1 MTTLAEQ
8 IAAAFRAAC
17 LDELEAPKPGNV
29 HVFASGHRM
38 TAAEFVRSAEV
49 AAAPLALPEARVG
62 NRIRDAVEA
71 TLTLVGTNTN
81 LGIILLCA
89 PLARAAERPGNLRD
103 NLAGV
108 LDGLSIEDARAAFA
122 AIVRATCANA
132 LLVHW

>member
-38 TAAEFVRSAEV
+38 TAAEFVRSAEA

-89 PLARAAERPGNLRD
+89 PLAAAADVRPSDLPPSR
-103 NLAGV
+103 
-108 LDGLSIEDARAAFA
+108 RCW
-122 AIVRATCANA
+122 RR
-132 LLVHW
+132 